1 MPRGTRLFPRVNTR
15 TMIARRPTLEP
26 RSDPAV
32 LLRRHNL
39 NLLPILR
46 ELLRTRSVGRTA
58 EIVGLSQS
66 AVSAALARLR
76 ETYHDDL
83 LVMVGRRMELT
94 EKGAQLIEQT
104 ERACLEVEALL
115 RPPEFDPSAETRRFV
130 VATAD
135 YVTFLLAPKL
145 ARLMAEEAPEASV
158 HFIDVPTDLPSQ
170 LVRGTVDVVAIPDDT
185 ATGLRD
191 QTSSAL
197 LFNDDMVV
205 IASKRHLP
213 FEGKLTRKIYEGS
226 RHARFVMSPK
236 NSVTHQDVNLRE
248 LRIEQHDLVRVQ
260 QFLSLPAIVE
270 DSDCLALIQRRLAA
284 RFVRSHEIEI
294 FEPPFDIAPL
304 AITAYWGRSVERDPA
319 HAWFRSL
326 LVRAGQALEPSGWR
340 PPRRS

>member
-1 MPRGTRLFPRVNTR
+1 MK
-15 TMIARRPTLEP
+15 ARQAPP
-26 RSDPAV
+26 RSGPAV

-115 RPPEFDPSAETRRFV
+115 RPPEFDPSEETRRFV

-135 YVTFLLAPKL
+135 YVTFLLAPPL
-145 ARLMAEEAPEASV
+145 ARLMAERAPHASV
-158 HFIDVPTDLPSQ
+158 HFIDVPSDLQPQ
-170 LVRGTVDVVAIPDDT
+170 LVRGTVDLVVIPHDT
-185 ATGLRD
+185 AHPLEER
-191 QTSSAL
+191 TSSAL
-197 LFNDDMVV
+197 LFDDDMVV
-205 IASKRHLP
+205 IASKRHRG
-213 FEGKLTRKIYEGS
+213 FSGRLTREVYDAS

-236 NSVTHQDVNLRE
+236 NTATHQDVSFRE
-248 LRIEQHDLVRVQ
+248 LGIRQHDQIRVQ
-260 QFLSLPAIVE
+260 QFLSLPAVVE
-270 DSDCLALIQRRLAA
+270 ASDCLALVQRRLAA
-284 RFVRSHEIEI
+284 RFVRSYEIEI
-294 FEPPFDIAPL
+294 FEPPFDMPPL
-304 AITAYWGRSVERDPA
+304 AITAFWGRAVDRDPA

-326 LVRAGQALEPSGWR
+326 MIQAGHSLGP
-340 PPRRS
+340 